1 MTTALAIVERLA
13 TALADEREAL
23 IGGDADALMRATGD
37 KLAMLRELE
46 QGMDPAIAERIADRI
61 AELAELNRANG
72 ALLARRRR
80 EVNWALRCL
89 GRSESAPAYDHSGG
103 VERARHSR
111 NLAVA

>member
-1 MTTALAIVERLA
+1 MSSADDIVERLA
-13 TALADEREAL
+13 VALADEREAL
-23 IGGDADALMRATGD
+23 IGGDADALMRATQA
-37 KLAMLRELE
+37 KLDALGALE
-46 QGMDPAIAERIADRI
+46 AGIDPGLADRV

-89 GRSESAPAYDHSGG
+89 GRSESASSYDHSGG
-103 VERARHSR
+103 MESMRSSR